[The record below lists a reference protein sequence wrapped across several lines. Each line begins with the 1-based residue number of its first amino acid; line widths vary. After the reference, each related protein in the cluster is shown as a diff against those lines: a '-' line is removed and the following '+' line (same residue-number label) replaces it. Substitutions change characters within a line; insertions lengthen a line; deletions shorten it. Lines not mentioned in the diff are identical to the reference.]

1 MEKSIEKI
9 KQALE
14 QKRKHNFELLNNLK
28 EKSIIL
34 NAEKEKQKRFFLNKT
49 STFLN
54 KKRKKSDPIDIND
67 ISAKNN
73 DNSYELINKYEDY
86 DDYYD
91 DFMNNSFMSNK
102 IFNNLNF
109 CRPERFSL
117 YKNKKKKLSIKN
129 EEEFTIKKTIKPK
142 EISSRINIS
151 FESKVKN
158 TNDNNNLGFIAEK
171 KNNETKKNDKE
182 LSFFDINKESNNN
195 KSTPQG
201 LFGTNTPGN
210 NETSLFSSNIN
221 DKDKEK
227 NINNNNKKEEKK
239 EQINLFGNID
249 RLNSIENKD
258 KTLFGETNL
267 FNKEKISTP
276 KKEENKEKKETIK
289 PTNLGLFDTT
299 PTPEGETKKEEGKS
313 IFNKDNKMSLF
324 DNKEKKEEKVEK
336 EKITLPKLTLKE
348 EEKKEEKNEIKI
360 DKENKEVKNTL
371 FGNSSLFSN
380 NTDKDNNNN
389 ENKSPLFSGSLF
401 GNNNTNTNISLF
413 DKKEENINEKKEEKK
428 ETINFGLFNNNMQSS
443 TNTSTSLFNNNENKV
458 NNISEQPKLNI
469 SIADAAGSL
478 AKKGNPFLN
487 PGSNTQL
494 PTVFRVK
501 DLSNNNNNSLFNNN
515 EQQNSGLF
523 NNGFMNN
530 QGMNPGNMS
539 VSPQF
544 GARSIFNDN
553 NQNNGP
559 SLFGSNNNGSIFGNN
574 NNTQSLFNFPQ
585 NSGIG
590 SGQGIFSNGSGFSL
604 GKK

>member
-158 TNDNNNLGFIAEK
+158 TNDNLGFIAEK

-227 NINNNNKKEEKK
+227 NINNNKKEEKK

-289 PTNLGLFDTT
+289 PNNLGLFDTT
-299 PTPEGETKKEEGKS
+299 PTPEGDTKKEEGKS